1 MTSIKYER
9 VIKFFGDL
17 PVIKEIDLDIG
28 SGELVVFVGPSGCG
42 KTTLLRLL
50 AGLEEATGGNLY
62 IGKTQV
68 NDVPPKDRNIAMVF
82 QNYAL
87 FPHMTVAENIGFGL
101 KVRGV
106 GKVECLQAVTKTAE
120 ILGIEMLLDRQP
132 RMLSGG
138 QRQRVAMGRALVR
151 NPDVFLMD
159 EPLSNLDAKLRTQM
173 RVEIRKLQ
181 RRLGTT
187 TIYVTHDQ
195 VEAMTLADRIA
206 VLNDG
211 KLQQFG
217 TPTALYKSPANKFVA
232 GFLGSPSINFL
243 RAERVG
249 EREVTLPDGQRVSL
263 PVDRAEALSG
273 AQVIEIGIRPEQVE
287 VVGADSVSGHGTV
300 DWPTTVT
307 LSEIL
312 GGEALI
318 YAPLGDHD
326 VTVKVASRNG
336 ISEGSN
342 IRLSFDLRQAHL
354 FAFDDGRCL
363 SPAPDP

>member
-1 MTSIKYER
+1 MTSVKFER
-9 VIKFFGDL
+9 VIKNFGDL
-17 PVIKEIDLDIG
+17 PVIKEVDLDIL

-50 AGLEEATGGNLY
+50 AGLEEATDGNIY
-62 IGKTQV
+62 IGDTRV

-87 FPHMTVAENIGFGL
+87 YPHMTVAENIGFGL
-101 KVRGV
+101 KLRGV
-106 GKVECLQAVTKTAE
+106 DKAERLQAVTKAAE
-120 ILGIEMLLDRQP
+120 ILGIETLLDRQP
-132 RMLSGG
+132 RILSGG
-138 QRQRVAMGRALVR
+138 QRQRVAMGRAIVR
-151 NPDVFLMD
+151 NPAVFLMD

-206 VLNDG
+206 VLEDG

-217 TPTALYKSPANKFVA
+217 TPTALYTSPANRFVA

-249 EREVTLPDGQRVSL
+249 ESEVTLPDGQRITL
-263 PVDRAEALSG
+263 PADRAEALSG

-287 VVGADSVSGHGTV
+287 VVGDDPASGNGRV
-300 DWPTTVT
+300 VWPTTVT
-307 LSEIL
+307 LAESL
-312 GGEALI
+312 GGEVLF
-318 YAPLGDHD
+318 YVLLGDHG
-326 VTVKVASRNG
+326 VTVKSTSGNG

-342 IRLSFDLRQAHL
+342 IRLSFDLRRAHL

-363 SPAPDP
+363 SPAPET